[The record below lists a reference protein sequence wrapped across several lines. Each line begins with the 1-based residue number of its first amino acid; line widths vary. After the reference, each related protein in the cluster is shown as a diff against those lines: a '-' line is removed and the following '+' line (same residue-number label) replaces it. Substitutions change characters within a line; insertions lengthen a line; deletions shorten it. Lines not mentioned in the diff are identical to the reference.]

1 MVVEADHSPSVACSI
16 GVAHQSRP
24 VVGVIALPFLN
35 QIVRHLI
42 TTCYEGTTDIQ
53 YSAYE
58 GGGAFMNRATP
69 LPLTGGVPQPLTDL
83 SDCIISAEC
92 TSRPLIQANV
102 QGVQIGQSTP
112 SSTKAT
118 PSSSLLVILVK
129 VYPAVEWLMPSGVG
143 RFGFTETITDVQQP
157 EARLVI

>member
-1 MVVEADHSPSVACSI
+1 MVFEADESPSVACSI

-35 QIVRHLI
+35 QIVRRLI
-42 TTCYEGTTDIQ
+42 STCYEGATYVQ

-58 GGGAFMNRATP
+58 GGGAFMNRTTP

-92 TSRPLIQANV
+92 TSRPLIQADDR
-102 QGVQIGQSTP
+102 G
-112 SSTKAT
+112 
-118 PSSSLLVILVK
+118 
-129 VYPAVEWLMPSGVG
+129 
-143 RFGFTETITDVQQP
+143 FG
-157 EARLVI
+157 

>member
-1 MVVEADHSPSVACSI
+1 MGSGADDSPSVACSI

-35 QIVRHLI
+35 QIVRRLI
-42 TTCYEGTTDIQ
+42 TTRFEGATDVQ

-58 GGGAFMNRATP
+58 GGGAFMNRTTP

-92 TSRPLIQANV
+92 MSRPTIQANV
-102 QGVQIGQSTP
+102 QGVQIGQLTL
-112 SSTKAT
+112 SSRRVI
-118 PSSSLLVILVK
+118 PSSSLLEILVK
-129 VYPAVEWLMPSGVG
+129 VYQGDEWHMPSEVG
-143 RFGFTETITDVQQP
+143 RFGFTMIDD
-157 EARLVI
+157 